1 MRQGRAHDS
10 TVIKNVRAD
19 SIRGHVAGVALAVG
33 LLVVLLDFVLVDVG
47 VVLVHVADEAERL
60 GEERGVGV
68 TVASV
73 RVGRLE
79 RLILV
84 DYG

>member
-47 VVLVHVADEAERL
+47 VVFVHVADEAERL